1 MNPFYE
7 VKYKKLT
14 DISFDMGENGVI
26 GYSDPFCKHCYSHK
40 VTKYGYNKRDLIND
54 DGEHVITKVQRYYC
68 PIYGKY
74 SQTEFEGQYKNYCN
88 FSNETKEKSISVRE
102 ISWYP
107 FRKLKELYQI
117 FSGISISHETVRKSQ
132 II

>member
-40 VTKYGYNKRDLIND
+40 VTKYGYNKWDLIND
-54 DGEHVITKVQRYYC
+54 GGEHVITKFQRYYC
-68 PIYGKY
+68 PICGKY
-74 SQTEFEGQYKNYCN
+74 SQTEFE
-88 FSNETKEKSISVRE
+88 
-102 ISWYP
+102 
-107 FRKLKELYQI
+107 
-117 FSGISISHETVRKSQ
+117 
-132 II
+132 